1 MSLRVSYT
9 ATSKFNYDFQYS
21 VKNRFFDPK
30 EINMFTPMDFPLQDI
45 FILRFKLKNQCKEN
59 LKFPC
64 EIIIQLPTFIRIQD
78 HCNIVAL
85 G

>member
-1 MSLRVSYT
+1 
-9 ATSKFNYDFQYS
+9 
-21 VKNRFFDPK
+21 
-30 EINMFTPMDFPLQDI
+30 MFTLMDFPLQDI
-45 FILRFKLKNQCKEN
+45 FILRFKLKNQSKEK

-64 EIIIQLPTFIRIQD
+64 EIIIQLPTFISIQD